1 MPVAV
6 VQAIPTWQGGQPGV
20 RWYVLMG
27 YNLTHLVTGT
37 VLRQDVRALH
47 QFAERGVKIGVG
59 VGIWDAFPS
68 ESVLDIYYNESCL
81 RRLERLID
89 AVFEVEPGDGPGV
102 NPERVWSMTVGSEEP
117 HWPAGYPGENPVFFR
132 FNETYHT
139 ETGFWFKPFDD
150 MNATERMVLVEW
162 TNEKGNWV
170 FNYMYD
176 YVKAKWPHI
185 VVFQSFFPPQPMNFG
200 AVIFEL
206 KADALSIDAYLSGE
220 RDNPWLIYNTHRW
233 YTTFA
238 PDKEFHMVLW
248 GQEAD
253 APPWLF
259 EGELGGFEHIRRN
272 AWVSYLAGPNGLAW
286 FDWHPLYGNGWQRTD
301 TMGKRL
307 FLYVNRIANE
317 LHKLPLFRAR
327 PKVLVIGTDNE
338 FTDPEVGWPVE
349 LGLFTEYDIMDHRYF
364 AKEEVDLSQ
373 YELVIHGATLR
384 REEFVEK
391 LNDYVSAGG
400 NLVFLGGIGDRLNVY
415 ENATRETLISIEK
428 NSTEYWMGE
437 HINISIS
444 LPNPLGLE
452 LEYDA
457 GRFEGKK
464 LKTLNLTGD
473 YHPVGEFH
481 RVLPDNST
489 IPVDGYPLLL
499 YHNSSQPNS
508 GWILYWGMRKA
519 SEDAEYDTQT
529 QTDMALVRYLMHE
542 VIQSYALNFLN
553 MNGSVSTPDTE
564 QMLITQSMVEEG
576 TILAALSNFMVDSW
590 DEYMSVDK
598 DVNYTLDLEQFDLP
612 DGEYWVHSVDK
623 NQSLGSFTS
632 DNALLE
638 IPVHVA
644 ANDTRLLLI
653 SQDRPQPNYT
663 INIFPPVPTPEEVEL
678 ATLLSEDTEIV
689 ESPYTRPVAGEVDLS
704 DAAVSNPVVDAL
716 GKPGVV
722 VLIATF
728 LLVQQCYRKKR
739 LGVGR

>member
-6 VQAIPTWQGGQPGV
+6 VQAIPTWQGGEPGV
-20 RWYVLMG
+20 RWYILMG
-27 YNLTHLVTGT
+27 YDPTHFATST
-37 VLRQDVRALH
+37 ILRQDVRALH

-68 ESVLDIYYNESCL
+68 ESILDIYYDESCL

-89 AVFEVEPGDGPGV
+89 TVFEVDPGQGPGV
-102 NPERVWSMTVGSEEP
+102 NPERVWSMTLGGEEP
-117 HWPAGYPGENPVFFR
+117 YWPAGYPGENPIFFR

-139 ETGFWFKPFDD
+139 EVGFWFKPFDD

-170 FNYMYD
+170 FNHMYD

-185 VVFQSFFPPQPMNFG
+185 VVFQSFFPPHPMNFG

-206 KADALSIDAYLSGE
+206 KADALSIDAYLAGE
-220 RDNPWLIYNTHRW
+220 RDNPWLIYNPHRW

-272 AWVSYLAGPNGLAW
+272 AWVSYLAGANALAW
-286 FDWHPLYGNGWQRTD
+286 FDWHPLYGNGWLRTD

-338 FTDPEVGWPVE
+338 FTGPEVGWPTE

-373 YELVIHGATLR
+373 YELVIHGAITR

-400 NLVFLGGIGDRLNVY
+400 NVVFLGGIGSRLNIY
-415 ENATRETLISIEK
+415 ENATRETLISIEED
-428 NSTEYWMGE
+428 STEYWIGE
-437 HINISIS
+437 HVNISIS
-444 LPNPLGLE
+444 LPNLLGLE

-457 GRFEGKK
+457 HDFEGKK

-481 RVLPDNST
+481 RILPDNST

-508 GWILYWGMRKA
+508 GWILYWGMLKA
-519 SEDAEYDTQT
+519 SDNAKFNWMNKNDT
-529 QTDMALVRYLMHE
+529 ALVRFLIHE
-542 VIQSYALNFLN
+542 VVQSYAVNFLN

-590 DEYMSVDK
+590 EQYMPVDK

-663 INIFPPVPTPEEVEL
+663 INIFPPVPTPEEVEP

-689 ESPYTRPVAGEVDLS
+689 KSPYTRPVAGEADLS
-704 DAAVSNPVVDAL
+704 DAAVNNPVIDAL
-716 GKPGVV
+716 RNPGVV

-728 LLVQQCYRKKR
+728 LLVQQHYRKKR